1 MSIHKSVKN
10 LLSIE
15 ESIKSKILLKDIPQ
29 IIAVSKTFP
38 LSDILPL
45 INYGHINYGENKAQE
60 ATSKWGEI
68 KKTLPKIKLHMIGK
82 IQTNKVKYIVPLFDY
97 IHTLDN
103 IKLADKIANEQIK
116 QNKKLKI
123 FIQINIGDEIQ
134 KNGLNIDNLN
144 LFYEQCIKE
153 FKLDITGIMCIPPIN
168 LDNKDH
174 YIKMNELKENL
185 GVSHLSMGMS
195 QDYLDAA
202 KNNSTYL
209 RIGSKIF
216 GQRG

>member
-1 MSIHKSVKN
+1 
-10 LLSIE
+10 
-15 ESIKSKILLKDIPQ
+15 
-29 IIAVSKTFP
+29 
-38 LSDILPL
+38 
-45 INYGHINYGENKAQE
+45 
-60 ATSKWGEI
+60 
-68 KKTLPKIKLHMIGK
+68 MIGK

-153 FKLDITGIMCIPPIN
+153 FQLDITGIMCIPPIN
-168 LDNKDH
+168 SDNKNH

-185 GVSHLSMGMS
+185 GVLELSMGMS
-195 QDYLDAA
+195 HDYLDAA

-216 GQRG
+216 GQRD

>member
-1 MSIHKSVKN
+1 
-10 LLSIE
+10 
-15 ESIKSKILLKDIPQ
+15 
-29 IIAVSKTFP
+29 
-38 LSDILPL
+38 
-45 INYGHINYGENKAQE
+45 
-60 ATSKWGEI
+60 
-68 KKTLPKIKLHMIGK
+68 MIGK